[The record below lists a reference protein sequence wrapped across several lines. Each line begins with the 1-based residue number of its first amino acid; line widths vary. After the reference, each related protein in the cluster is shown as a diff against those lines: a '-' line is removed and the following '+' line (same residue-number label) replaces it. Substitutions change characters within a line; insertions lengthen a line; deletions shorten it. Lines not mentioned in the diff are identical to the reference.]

1 MEGLGQYA
9 LSVISAAVILSIL
22 QSLVPK
28 SSGSGMLIRLIGG
41 IFLTFTVLKPISDV
55 NLTAVLEIPWDYAAQ
70 GDYFAA
76 QGSETSYDQLTAII
90 KQQCEAY
97 ILDKAQSCNA
107 QLEVAVTLTQ
117 DDIPRPASVTL
128 SGSISPYHRQVL
140 QRWLEEDMGI
150 QGENQLW
157 IG

>member
-1 MEGLGQYA
+1 MEKLGQYA
-9 LSVISAAVILSIL
+9 LSVISAAMILSIA
-22 QSLVPK
+22 QSLLQK
-28 SSGSGMLIRLIGG
+28 DSRSGMLIRLIGG
-41 IFLTFTVLKPISDV
+41 IFLTFTVLRPVADV
-55 NLTAVLEIPWDYAAQ
+55 DLTAVLDVPWDYAAQ

-76 QGSETSYDQLTAII
+76 QGLETSSAQMSSII
-90 KQQCEAY
+90 KQQCETY

-117 DDIPRPASVTL
+117 DDIPKPESVTL
-128 SGSISPYHRQVL
+128 SGSISLYHRQIL